1 MSSFTATLIGGIL
14 FILGLII
21 MLINPLIGFSIFLI
35 GSGILFFQF
44 FVKKYNAYERGII
57 FRMGKFNRIV
67 GPGWAIVI
75 PFFEKEYSRID
86 VRTKMLPL
94 FIPTAFTKDDLRLKI
109 NGTVYYRIVNP
120 AKATL
125 AISNYLNGL
134 QDLIVSEVRNVIGS
148 MSMRELFAN
157 LAKLND
163 MLRDAIRHS
172 TWQWGIDVPMVQIK
186 SVMPPEEIAQALQS
200 PFIAS
205 QELQAQRFRAEA
217 RKVVIQAIGDAAK
230 NLDDKAIMY
239 LYLKA
244 LEELSKGSAT
254 KIVFP
259 MQFMSILQGMEGN
272 VGKALA
278 GLNLS
283 QAINAVK
290 GVIQSSS

>member
-1 MSSFTATLIGGIL
+1 MNSFTTTLVGGIL
-14 FILGLII
+14 FVVGLVSIF
-21 MLINPLIGFSIFLI
+21 INPLWGFIILLI
-35 GSGILFFQF
+35 GASILFFEF
-44 FVKKYNAYERGII
+44 FVKKYNEYERGII
-57 FRMGKFNRIV
+57 FRMGKFNRIA
-67 GPGWAIVI
+67 GPGWAVVI
-75 PFFEKEYSRID
+75 PFFEKEYARVD

-94 FIPTAFTKDDLRLKI
+94 FIPTAFTSDDLRLKI
-109 NGTVYYRIVNP
+109 NGTVYYRIMNP

-125 AISNYLNGL
+125 AISNYINGL
-134 QDLIVSEVRNVIGS
+134 QDLITSQVRNVIGS
-148 MSMRELFAN
+148 MSMRQLFASID
-157 LAKLND
+157 KLND
-163 MLRDAIRHS
+163 KLRDAIRHA

-217 RKVVIQAIGDAAK
+217 KKVVIQAIGDAAK

-244 LEELSKGSAT
+244 LEELSKGSST

-259 MQFMSILQGMEGN
+259 MQFMSILQGMQGN

-290 GVIQSSS
+290 GVIQSPS